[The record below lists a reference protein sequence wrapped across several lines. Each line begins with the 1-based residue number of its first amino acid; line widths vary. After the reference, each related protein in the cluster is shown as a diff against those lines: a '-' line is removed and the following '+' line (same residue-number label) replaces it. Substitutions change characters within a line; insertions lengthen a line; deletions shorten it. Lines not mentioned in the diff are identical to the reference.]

1 MADIETT
8 TVNEEKFHALSRAGD
23 FELSIDATGAEGPTP
38 NEVLVADYASCFTF
52 ACRAGAQREL
62 DLELGKVET
71 EAEAD
76 RNEDDDLTAISF
88 HMHVEADLDDRV
100 AHRPN
105 DRFDDHDGHPSIRS
119 LVADGYEVIT
129 YRPAPRARG
138 PRAHHLL
145 TGGSR
150 PLVQFERN
158 PGESER
164 RRLRTR
170 RSSRRRRRT
179 ATP

>member
-1 MADIETT
+1 MTKAAIVILAGTDGHENLGRLVTGLETAREF
-8 TVNEEKFHALSRAGD
+8 VQAGD
-23 FELSIDATGAEGPTP
+23 EVEVVLDGAGTQWVEELEDPENDDHDLYRAVKDDVGVCE
-38 NEVLVADYASCFTF
+38 YC
-52 ACRAGAQREL
+52 AGAFGA
-62 DLELGKVET
+62 DAAVEDAGLVT
-71 EAEAD
+71 
-76 RNEDDDLTAISF
+76 
-88 HMHVEADLDDRV
+88 
-100 AHRPN
+100 
-105 DRFDDHDGHPSIRS
+105 FDDHDGHPSIRS